1 MKNWIKITLYLV
13 FIIIIISVGI
23 KIKIYLN
30 NKTLPDPKII
40 IKNDGINPFISKK
53 ELFETLKTNNFV
65 FKYQKIKELDIES
78 IEKFIRSISHVKSVN
93 VFQKINGQWEINIEL
108 RKPIARIFNKFGETY
123 YLDDQG
129 NTMHT
134 TRTHTARVLVFNGEI
149 PDKADNFSVKQIIN
163 NDSLI
168 NILKLDD
175 IYRISNYVCEDT
187 LFQSMVSQVHVD
199 KNGDFI
205 IIPMIGDQKIIF
217 GKANSN
223 KVVKSKFDKLKTFYT
238 EAIEYEGWRKYKEI
252 NLKYKGQI
260 VCKKKELIK

>member
-1 MKNWIKITLYLV
+1 MKNWIKITLYLI
-13 FIIIIISVGI
+13 FIIIIISLGI
-23 KIKIYLN
+23 NIKLYLD
-30 NKTLPDPKII
+30 NKLLLKPKII

-53 ELFETLKTNNFV
+53 ELLETLEMNNFI
-65 FKYQKIKELDIES
+65 FKDQKIKELDIES
-78 IEKFIRSISHVKSVN
+78 IEKFIGSISQVKSVN
-93 VFQKINGQWEINIEL
+93 VFQEINGQWEINIQL
-108 RKPIARIFNKFGETY
+108 RKPIARILNKSGETY
-123 YLDDQG
+123 YLDAEG

-149 PDKADNFSVKQIIN
+149 RDKADNFSVNQIIN

-187 LFQSMVSQVHVD
+187 LFQSMMSQVYVD

-205 IIPMIGDQKIIF
+205 ITPMIGDQKIIF
-217 GKANSN
+217 GTANSDQE
-223 KVVKSKFDKLKTFYT
+223 VESKFDKLKTFYT
-238 EAIEYEGWRKYKEI
+238 EAMEHEGWRKYKEI
-252 NLKYKGQI
+252 NLKYEDQI